1 MNGPPMRIFVYSSGL
16 PRFDLQ
22 SGDRRFS
29 ELLRLLARSH
39 RIDLC
44 LREDEADPS
53 NPPLVA
59 WTEKYRRYLA
69 DGGVRLLPAGWR
81 HVEWALLRETYDVGL
96 FEFYYNAADVL
107 PLFHRLQPQARVLI
121 DSVDVHYVREQ
132 AEADLGLLPREQVDE
147 TRRRELAVYRESD
160 MVIAVSE
167 WDRTALEGEG
177 GLPRVVVVPN
187 IVPTRP
193 RPDARRE
200 NELVFIGGFQHRPN
214 LDGLCWFVAQAW
226 RRVREAVPD
235 ATLTVIGSNAPPE
248 VTAMSDLPGV
258 RVLGFVPDTNPH
270 LDRAAVSIAPLRYG
284 AGMKGKVIEAL
295 ASGVPVV
302 TTAVG
307 VQGLRVESGVH
318 LLLADDPD
326 GFAAAVVSLLR
337 DPVRAREVGL
347 AGQRYVAG
355 VCSPDVVARLAEDAL
370 SAARVGPREPGPARS
385 RTWDRVRFEAL
396 RLLCLPD
403 WGPRHL
409 FRQHLKARLRTLRD
423 RLVRRRPEWT
433 RP

>member
-1 MNGPPMRIFVYSSGL
+1 MTRIFVYSPVL

-22 SGDRRFS
+22 AGDRRFT
-29 ELLRLLARSH
+29 ELLRILARAH
-39 RIDLC
+39 RVDLC
-44 LREDEADPS
+44 LRENEADPS

-59 WTEKYRRYLA
+59 WTEKYRRYLV

-81 HVEWALLRETYDVGL
+81 HIERALLRETYDVGL

-107 PLFHRLQPQARVLI
+107 PMFRQFQPQARVMT
-121 DSVDVHYVREQ
+121 DSVDVHYVRER
-132 AEADLGLLPREQVDE
+132 AAADLGLLPRARADE

-160 MVIAVSE
+160 AVIAVSE
-167 WDRTALEGEG
+167 WDRAALEGEC
-177 GLPRVVVVPN
+177 GLPPVVVVPL

-200 NELVFIGGFQHRPN
+200 NELVFIGGFDHRPN
-214 LDGLCWFVAQAW
+214 MDGVGWFVGEAW
-226 RRVREAVPD
+226 PRVREAVPD

-248 VTAMSDLPGV
+248 VHEMADLPGV
-258 RVLGFVPDTNPH
+258 QVLGYVPDTNPH

-295 ASGVPVV
+295 ACGVPVV

-307 VQGLRVESGVH
+307 VQGLLVVSGEQ
-318 LLLADDPD
+318 LLLADDPE

-355 VCSPDVVARLAEDAL
+355 VCGPDVVACLAEDAL
-370 SAARVGPREPGPARS
+370 SAARVGPREPGPAGS
-385 RTWDRVRFEAL
+385 RTWNRVRFEAL
-396 RLLCLPD
+396 RLLCLPY
-403 WGPRHL
+403 WGPRQL
-409 FRQHLKARLRTLRD
+409 FRRHLKARLRTLRD
-423 RLVRRRPEWT
+423 WLARRRPG
-433 RP
+433 